1 MKTIKIPYTTDEN
14 SLKEIHSLM
23 KQFSSVVRY
32 SYNRYFD
39 GMTDIK
45 KIKSLVNSLNNI
57 DDLNSKQIEYAILEG
72 KDVHTRFQNQKVIFG
87 GKNNFYERCKGNI
100 TKDEFKIKKL
110 SHITCQGVTLERGN
124 SFFNLDIIDNNQIIF
139 KVNRDL
145 HIPLYLPCL
154 RKNIKKE
161 LFKLQELNNV
171 KTKEKGYKFSV
182 KLNLKY
188 IYISFEEF
196 KNEEKKSLPSKE
208 RYLGIDMN
216 PNNIGVSIMEDGELI
231 HCQEFSLKEL
241 TDKFIS
247 LKLSSDS
254 KKAKYFQNKIKHEVI
269 EISKKISLLAKYYN
283 CKAVFIEDLSFK
295 QKDAGKG
302 KNYNRKNNNLWKRNL
317 FVENL
322 SKRLF
327 IEDIKLYRINPAYS
341 SIIGNL
347 QYSFTDAV
355 NASIEIVRRGI
366 ECIIKR
372 NKGNFYPDL
381 LIKDQWKETFINCK
395 DWKEVF
401 LKIKNSKLKYRVS
414 IEECLHSYKVFQ
426 LNSRKSK
433 VLNWVYKRN

>member
-1 MKTIKIPYTTDEN
+1 
-14 SLKEIHSLM
+14 M

-32 SYNRYFD
+32 SYNRYFE
-39 GMTDIK
+39 GISDIK
-45 KIKSLVNSLNNI
+45 KIKSLVSNLNNI
-57 DDLNSKQIEYAILEG
+57 QDLKAKLVEYAILEG
-72 KDVHTRFQNQKVIFG
+72 KDVHTRFKNQKVIFG
-87 GKNNFYERCKGNI
+87 GKNNFFKRCKGNI
-100 TKDEFKIKKL
+100 SNDEFKINKL
-110 SHITCQGVTLERGN
+110 SPITCQGVTLERGN

-139 KVNRDL
+139 KVNRNL
-145 HIPLYLPCL
+145 HIPLYLTSL

-161 LFKLQELNNV
+161 LFKLQELNNIN
-171 KTKEKGYKFSV
+171 TKEKGYKFCV
-182 KLNLKY
+182 KLDLKY

-196 KNEEKKSLPSKE
+196 KSEKKPLPSKE
-208 RYLGIDMN
+208 RYLAIDMN
-216 PNNIGVSIMEDGELI
+216 PNNIGISIMEDDKFI
-231 HCQEFSLKEL
+231 HCQEFTLKEL
-241 TDKFIS
+241 TDKFINS
-247 LKLSSDS
+247 KLSTDS

-295 QKDAGKG
+295 DKNAGKG

-317 FVENL
+317 FIENL

-327 IEDIKLYRINPAYS
+327 IEDIKLYKVHPAYS

-347 QYSFTDAV
+347 QHSFTDAV

-366 ECIIKR
+366 ECIIKK
-372 NKGNFYPDL
+372 NKGNFYPNL

-395 DWKEVF
+395 DWKEIS

-426 LNSRKSK
+426 LNSKKSK
-433 VLNWVYKRN
+433 VKAIVFKRI

>member
-1 MKTIKIPYTTDEN
+1 MPYTTDDT

-32 SYNRYFD
+32 SYNRYFE
-39 GMTDIK
+39 GISDIK
-45 KIKSLVNSLNNI
+45 KIKFLLSNLNNI
-57 DDLNSKQIEYAILEG
+57 NKLNSKLIEYAILEG
-72 KDVHTRFQNQKVIFG
+72 KDVYTRFQNEKVIFG
-87 GKNNFYERCKGNI
+87 GKNNFYERCKAKI
-100 TKDEFKIKKL
+100 SKDEFKINKL
-110 SHITCQGVTLERGN
+110 SPITCQGITNNKGN
-124 SFFNLDIIDNNQIIF
+124 SYFNLDIIDNNQIIF
-139 KVNRDL
+139 KVNKYV
-145 HIPLYLPCL
+145 HIPLYLPSL

-161 LFKLQELNNV
+161 LFKLQELNDI
-171 KTKEKGYKFSV
+171 KFGEKGYKFCV
-182 KLNLKY
+182 KLDLKY

-196 KNEEKKSLPSKE
+196 KYEEKKFPSKE

-216 PNNIGVSIMEDGELI
+216 PNNIGISIMEDDKII

-247 LKLSSDS
+247 LKLSTDS
-254 KKAKYFQNKIKHEVI
+254 EKAKYFQNKIKHEVI
-269 EISKKISLLAKYYN
+269 EISKKISLLAKYYK

-302 KNYNRKNNNLWKRNL
+302 KTYNRKNNDLWKRNL
-317 FVENL
+317 FFENL

-347 QYSFTDAV
+347 QHDYTDAI

-372 NKGNFYPDL
+372 NKGNFYPNL
-381 LIKDQWKETFINCK
+381 LIKDRWKETFIKCT
-395 DWKEVF
+395 DWKEIS

-426 LNSRKSK
+426 LSSEKSK
-433 VLNWVYKRN
+433 VKTFVFERI

>member
-1 MKTIKIPYTTDEN
+1 MPYTTDDT

-32 SYNRYFD
+32 SYNRYFE
-39 GMTDIK
+39 GVTDIK
-45 KIKSLVNSLNNI
+45 KIKSLVSNLNNI
-57 DDLNSKQIEYAILEG
+57 QDLKAKLIEYAILEG
-72 KDVHTRFQNQKVIFG
+72 KDVHTTSKDKKVIFG
-87 GKNNFYERCKGNI
+87 GKNNFYERCKGKISN
-100 TKDEFKIKKL
+100 DEFKLNKL
-110 SHITCQGVTLERGN
+110 SPITCQGTTNNKGN
-124 SFFNLDIIDNNQIIF
+124 SYFELDIIDNNQIIF
-139 KVNRDL
+139 KVNKNL
-145 HIPLYLPCL
+145 HIPLYLPSL
-154 RKNIKKE
+154 RKNIQKE
-161 LFKLQELNNV
+161 LFKLQQLNNV
-171 KTKEKGYKFSV
+171 KPNIEKGYKFSV
-182 KLNLKY
+182 KLDLKY

-196 KNEEKKSLPSKE
+196 KSEEKNLPLKE

-216 PNNIGVSIMEDGELI
+216 PNNIGISISENDKII
-231 HCQEFSLKEL
+231 HTQEFILKEL

-247 LKLSSDS
+247 LKLKSSSD
-254 KKAKYFQNKIKHEVI
+254 KAKYFQNKIKHEVI
-269 EISKKISLLAKYYN
+269 EISKKISLLAQYYN

-317 FVENL
+317 FIENL

-347 QYSFTDAV
+347 QHSYSDAV

-372 NKGNFYPDL
+372 NKGNFYPNL
-381 LIKDQWKETFINCK
+381 LIKEQWKQTFVKCTN
-395 DWKEVF
+395 WKEIS
-401 LKIKNSKLKYRVS
+401 LKIKNSGLKYRVS
-414 IEECLHSYKVFQ
+414 IEECSHSYKVFQ

-433 VLNWVYKRN
+433 VKTFVFERI

>member
-1 MKTIKIPYTTDEN
+1 MPYTTDVN

-23 KQFSSVVRY
+23 KQFSSVVRF
-32 SYNRYFD
+32 SYNRYFE
-39 GMTDIK
+39 GITDIK
-45 KIKSLVNSLNNI
+45 KIKSLVSNLNNI
-57 DDLNSKQIEYAILEG
+57 QDLKAKLIEYAISEG
-72 KDVHTRFQNQKVIFG
+72 KDVHTRFQNQKIIFG
-87 GKNNFYERCKGNI
+87 GKNNFYERCKGKI
-100 TKDEFKIKKL
+100 SKDKFKINKL
-110 SHITCQGVTLERGN
+110 LPITCKGTTSNKGN
-124 SFFNLDIIDNNQIIF
+124 TYFELDIIDNNQIIF
-139 KVNRDL
+139 KVNKNL
-145 HIPLYLPCL
+145 HIPLYLPSL
-154 RKNIKKE
+154 RKNIKQE
-161 LFKLQELNNV
+161 LFKLQELNDIDCF
-171 KTKEKGYKFSV
+171 EKGYKFCV
-182 KLNLKY
+182 KLDLKY

-196 KNEEKKSLPSKE
+196 KSQEKKPPLSKE

-216 PNNIGVSIMEDGELI
+216 PNNIGISIMENDKLI

-241 TDKFIS
+241 TDKFINS
-247 LKLSSDS
+247 KLSTNSE
-254 KKAKYFQNKIKHEVI
+254 KAKYFQNKIQFETI

-302 KNYNRKNNNLWKRNL
+302 KSYNRKNNNLWKRNL

-347 QYSFTDAV
+347 QHDYTDTI

-372 NKGNFYPDL
+372 NKGNFYPNL
-381 LIKDQWKETFINCK
+381 LIKDQWKETFIKCK
-395 DWKEVF
+395 DWKEVS
-401 LKIKNSKLKYRVS
+401 LKIKNSGLKYRVS
-414 IEECLHSYKVFQ
+414 IEECLHSYKVFE

-433 VLNWVYKRN
+433 VKTFVFERI